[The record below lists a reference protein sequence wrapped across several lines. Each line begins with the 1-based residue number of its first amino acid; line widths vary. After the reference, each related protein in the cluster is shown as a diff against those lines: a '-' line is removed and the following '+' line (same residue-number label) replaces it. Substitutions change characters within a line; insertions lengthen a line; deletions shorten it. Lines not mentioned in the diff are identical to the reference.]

1 LLLFHYVD
9 NLVGDAEVFDLWE
22 WMSVGDRTT
31 CIYAVV
37 YDDDDVSIGES
48 QVWTIGTYVVSAHV
62 ALRQPEEFVAVGA
75 CLHDFFEGEVHVCV
89 ALDQVAV
96 EGFAVLELDEH
107 GVALGGCEE
116 AEGELRGFVRRL
128 EVLRWGGMDHTMIE
142 FAVGG
147 SNGLVLCYATIRRM
161 LLH

>member
-1 LLLFHYVD
+1 MTMTMSLSNRKLQ
-9 NLVGDAEVFDLWE
+9 DL
-22 WMSVGDRTT
+22 
-31 CIYAVV
+31 
-37 YDDDDVSIGES
+37 
-48 QVWTIGTYVVSAHV
+48 TYVVSAHV
-62 ALRQPEEFVAVGA
+62 AFRQAEEFVAVGT